1 MKYLHAEEIEVGG
14 RECSPRLQESCLNGH
29 REYRSGRN
37 SAHRLEIPANLT
49 THEPLCKH
57 SQGMVQ
63 GIDRDIDIIAPP
75 LLEPSLVS
83 PVLVIGR
90 SPFAQLI

>member
-1 MKYLHAEEIEVGG
+1 
-14 RECSPRLQESCLNGH
+14 
-29 REYRSGRN
+29 
-37 SAHRLEIPANLT
+37 
-49 THEPLCKH
+49 
-57 SQGMVQ
+57 MVQ

-75 LLEPSLVS
+75 LLKPSLVG